1 MAFDQQPAGGVPRR
15 RVILNGAGLAAAGL
29 VVGAAAGVAA
39 DSLVG
44 GSGDSGGSGAS
55 GPAAAPSDP
64 VMVHL
69 RDADSGQLDLFVG
82 TRHIQFTDRGF
93 ASRLVEVAET
103 AD

>member
-1 MAFDQQPAGGVPRR
+1 MAHEEQPAGGVSRR

-29 VVGAAAGVAA
+29 VVGAAVPLAA
-39 DSLVG
+39 
-44 GSGDSGGSGAS
+44 SGISGGSAEPAATGT

-69 RDADSGQLDLFVG
+69 RDAGSGQFDVFVG
-82 TRHIQFTDRGF
+82 TRHVQFTDRAF
-93 ASRLVEVAET
+93 AARLTEVAT